1 MNLSKKKRKEM
12 IDFLEILRK
21 EHKDDK
27 SMRALNEIE
36 NALTEKKYGLVWEEH
51 SEQVDEM
58 LLDNIPIFKEIED
71 KKIVAN
77 EEKPF
82 NFLLEGDNLHSL
94 KLLEKTYKGK
104 VDVIYIDPPY
114 NTGNRDF
121 IYDDRIIDKT
131 DGYSHSKWISFM
143 NKRLKIAKKLLT
155 NKGFI
160 FISIDDFEQAP
171 LKLLCDDIFGQ
182 DNFVMTLPRQTKKS
196 GKTTGSFSKNH
207 DYVLVYINGSLEM
220 FKMKE
225 HIDKGYKNSDEFVE
239 DRGLYKINQTLDY
252 DSLSYSK
259 SLDYPIEIDGEIF
272 YPGSDKEK
280 YLERHKGHHNRADW
294 AWRWN
299 KDLFDFGYKN
309 GFIVIKRKK
318 DGSARIYTKTYSNAK
333 IKKNSNGEY
342 EIIYEKKTKAMSSI
356 VFTENEYSND
366 NAKKDLKKLNM
377 DKLFDYSKPINF
389 IKDLIDCHKKDNA
402 IVLDFFAGSGTT
414 GHAVMQLNKEDGGN
428 RKYILCT
435 NNENNIC
442 EEITYKRLENIQD
455 DLPHNL
461 KYYRTEFIP
470 KFSIDDDISIKQI
483 MIDNIAPLIELEYG
497 VEIDN
502 IHNIIVIDEEKLK
515 GILQKAKD
523 NINIFITSDIML
535 SQEEKALAAQ
545 KSIKIIEIPEYYFRS
560 ELREVGEI

>member
-1 MNLSKKKRKEM
+1 
-12 IDFLEILRK
+12 
-21 EHKDDK
+21 
-27 SMRALNEIE
+27 
-36 NALTEKKYGLVWEEH
+36 
-51 SEQVDEM
+51 
-58 LLDNIPIFKEIED
+58 
-71 KKIVAN
+71 
-77 EEKPF
+77 
-82 NFLLEGDNLHSL
+82 
-94 KLLEKTYKGK
+94 
-104 VDVIYIDPPY
+104 
-114 NTGNRDF
+114 
-121 IYDDRIIDKT
+121 
-131 DGYSHSKWISFM
+131 
-143 NKRLKIAKKLLT
+143 
-155 NKGFI
+155 
-160 FISIDDFEQAP
+160 
-171 LKLLCDDIFGQ
+171 
-182 DNFVMTLPRQTKKS
+182 
-196 GKTTGSFSKNH
+196 
-207 DYVLVYINGSLEM
+207 M
-220 FKMKE
+220 FKMKA

-377 DKLFDYSKPINF
+377 DKLFDYSKPVNL

-483 MIDNIAPLIELEYG
+483 MIDNITPLMELEYG

-515 GILQKAKD
+515 GIMQKAKN

-535 SQEEKALAAQ
+535 SQEEKALASQ
-545 KSIKIIEIPEYYFRS
+545 KSINIIEIPEYYFRS